1 MADTFDGKY
10 IEYKSKGDEKHSIE
24 QYHQKIRLYLRD
36 MIVNLRTSGE
46 LKIHLTINKDSN
58 LEPLKHSKIIS

>member
-1 MADTFDGKY
+1 MADTFDDKY
-10 IEYKSKGDEKHSIE
+10 LEYKSKVDEKHSIE
-24 QYHQKIRLYLRD
+24 QYHQTIRPYLRD

-46 LKIHLTINKDSN
+46 WKIHLTMNIDSN